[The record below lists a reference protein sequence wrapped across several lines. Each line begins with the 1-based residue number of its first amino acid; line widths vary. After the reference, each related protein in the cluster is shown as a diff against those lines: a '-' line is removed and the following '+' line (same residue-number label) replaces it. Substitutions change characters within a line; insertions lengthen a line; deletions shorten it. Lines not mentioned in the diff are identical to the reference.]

1 MSLHEKGKYKT
12 IVLSDHIFVGE
23 KRVLLFRRVKMIL
36 ENKLNFLSTKV
47 HCKLFVNTN
56 SHWIEGVS
64 CVWDVLNKR

>member
-12 IVLSDHIFVGE
+12 IVLSDHIF
-23 KRVLLFRRVKMIL
+23 VLLFRRVKMIL

>member
-1 MSLHEKGKYKT
+1 
-12 IVLSDHIFVGE
+12 
-23 KRVLLFRRVKMIL
+23 MIL